1 MKKRKLIGI
10 IISEVEGIYQQKLLK
25 GIISQCYALDYD
37 VAIFSTLIKDTG
49 LPEYKTGE
57 KNIYNLMNFDHF
69 DGIIVAP
76 ITMMLEHLREDIEE
90 LLLTKCKCPVLY
102 LDLESKY
109 YPNINTKDRDPI
121 EQITNH
127 LIEVHGYKNIFCLAC
142 NAGYISTY
150 TRVNGYKDALKKHD
164 IAIEESR
171 IFYDGDFWYTGGQ
184 RLARKIIRGE
194 VEKPEAV
201 VCINDHMAIGLVNE
215 LTKRGLRVP
224 EDIAVTGYDA
234 TEEAATCLTSITTF
248 SPPVKQT
255 GMEAVCELT
264 RMMTGTKPMPSE
276 IHPGRLEIGQSC
288 GCRDIDYVK
297 RHRIIRLKEKADNYK
312 QLLDSYMTEALTTA
326 TSLSECIAKF
336 CYYLYLVK
344 DYSDYYLCLCDNW
357 DGSANNYS
365 VEAETALKNGY
376 TDKMTLA
383 LAQENTEYVS
393 GEVTFDVKEMLPD
406 LWKEREK
413 PKAYYFTP
421 IHFNDNC
428 IGYAVLSYGEKID
441 VFDITYR
448 NWSRNVMN
456 ALEFNRTHRKLYSS
470 SFRDVL
476 TGIYNRRGIEQH
488 IPIMIADATK
498 QKKKLYIIMADL
510 DNLKEVNDQYGH
522 TEGDIILT
530 VIANGFQSC
539 CMSNEICARIGG
551 DEFLVIG
558 IDDNGESAVNSF
570 ITRVD
575 YYIEQYNKTSKKE
588 YNIEVSMGAFCDYV
602 TPSINMKEMVN
613 LADKIMYANKTINKN
628 KHIVCEDAIK

>member
-1 MKKRKLIGI
+1 LKKRKLIGVI
-10 IISEVEGIYQQKLLK
+10 VSEVEGLYQKKILK

-57 KNIYNLMNFDHF
+57 KNIYNLINFDLM

-76 ITMMLEHLREDIEE
+76 ITMVLEHLREDIEE

-102 LDLESKY
+102 LDLDSKY
-109 YPNINTKDRDPI
+109 YPNINTKDRDAI
-121 EQITNH
+121 EQITSH
-127 LIEVHGYKNIFCLAC
+127 LIETHGYTNIMCLAC
-142 NAGYISTY
+142 KEDYISTY
-150 TRVNGYKDALKKHD
+150 TRVDGYKDALNTHNIKIDQSK
-164 IAIEESR
+164 

-201 VCINDHMAIGLVNE
+201 ICINDHMAIGLVNE
-215 LTKRGLRVP
+215 LTKYGINVP

-234 TEEAATCLTSITTF
+234 TEEAATCLISITTF

-255 GMEAVCELT
+255 GMDAVCELT
-264 RMMTGTKPMPSE
+264 RMMTGIKPTPCE
-276 IHPGRLEIGQSC
+276 IHRGTLEIGHSC

-297 RHRIIRLKEKADNYK
+297 RKGIIRLQKKADNYK

-326 TSLSECIAKF
+326 ADLSECVAKF
-336 CYYLYLVK
+336 CYYLYLIK
-344 DYSDYYLCLCDNW
+344 NYSDYYLCLCDNW

-365 VEAETALKNGY
+365 VEEEMALKKGY
-376 TDKMTLA
+376 TDKMTMV
-383 LAQENTEYVS
+383 LAQENNECVNSNVS
-393 GEVTFDVKEMLPD
+393 FAVKDMIPD

-428 IGYAVLSYGEKID
+428 IGYSVLTYGDKIE
-441 VFDITYR
+441 VLDITYR

-456 ALEFNRTHRKLYSS
+456 ALEFNRAHRKLYSS

-476 TGIYNRRGIEQH
+476 TGIYNRRGIEQY
-488 IPIMIADATK
+488 IPIIIADAID
-498 QKKKLYIIMADL
+498 QKKKLFIIMADL

-522 TEGDIILT
+522 EEGDIILT

-539 CMSNEICARIGG
+539 CLNNEICARIGG
-551 DEFLVIG
+551 DEFLVVG
-558 IDDNGESAVNSF
+558 IDGNGESAVNSF
-570 ITRVD
+570 IARVNH
-575 YYIEQYNKTSKKE
+575 YISQYNKTSKKE
-588 YNIEVSMGAFCDYV
+588 YNIEISMGAFCDFV
-602 TPSINMKEMVN
+602 TPSINVKEMVDF
-613 LADKIMYANKTINKN
+613 ADKIMYANKTINKN
-628 KHIVCEDAIK
+628 KRLS